1 MNLAATMIEYQVFS
15 INHIIV
21 SFFRQDSNEDNK
33 AASALEES
41 LRAFGKSKSQL
52 AAPWKKKINEALV
65 KLGKEPLL
73 DQEVN
78 PLKRSRDD
86 EAPMPMTR
94 MKSDQVSSLV
104 QKYEGTIKDL
114 LMIYDAE
121 GLFRYIRNI
130 PAEDLANLVLHPL
143 KQMKATKVSTY
154 ADLITDRI
162 CNLMI
167 GDLRNSRLSAKEPE
181 LALVAKDFKD
191 PLEPVTLEN
200 EQVSHQRLQ
209 ALKRILSGSK
219 GGNTAMQT
227 RLVARLATLYPN
239 SDNAFEAVVS
249 SIMQDYTGRKGHETF
264 CLLLVTLFIELMGDG
279 NEEAE
284 ELISGSRYETA
295 LQCIIDRMHQ
305 FLPPTDKALPNLLLE
320 IPIIPSEV
328 IVPFLQDLIREGNG
342 WDNLGLVMAR
352 DVILNRPKCRKELL
366 DVVLQLCSSEDN
378 DLRIKTIRMCTNQL
392 FIEDV
397 LESRIETVAK
407 EHLHTPPRNGNP
419 EQEKLDADRF
429 TALYCA
435 LCTKKSKLIRE
446 LFSTFGGSGN
456 AVQEAI
462 MDKCP
467 RVAESVGQNDENLLS
482 VIKNPPEGSKVL
494 VIRVIESL
502 SVSLPSRSFVE
513 SVLEFFDKVHDPSS
527 LVPVLPSLQKQ
538 EAIKLLP
545 ALIQLPEST
554 LSEAIK
560 NLCTP
565 IYPEQSSPVMTAA
578 EILTILHMVDDKKA
592 LKHAMTAISMCLG
605 MREYFTSEVLAA
617 SLSQLITRIPLPQL
631 FMRTVLQ
638 SLSVAPKLRSFI
650 VSILDQL
657 TSKQIWT
664 NTMQWKGWV
673 MASQQTSPESFPI
686 ILRLPPNVLNQALNG
701 LQPETK
707 KALADFALSSNTSTD
722 LSENAIKILKK
733 YQT

>member
-1 MNLAATMIEYQVFS
+1 
-15 INHIIV
+15 
-21 SFFRQDSNEDNK
+21 
-33 AASALEES
+33 
-41 LRAFGKSKSQL
+41 LRAFGQSKSQL
-52 AAPWKKKINEALV
+52 AAPWKKKINDALV
-65 KLGKEPLL
+65 KLGKEPLP
-73 DQEVN
+73 DQDTN
-78 PLKRSRDD
+78 PLKRSREGD
-86 EAPMPMTR
+86 EPMPMTR
-94 MKSDQVSSLV
+94 IKSDHSSSLV
-104 QKYEGTIKDL
+104 QKHEGTIKDL

-143 KQMKATKVSTY
+143 KQMKAAKASTY

-162 CNLMI
+162 CNLMM
-167 GDLRNSRLSAKEPE
+167 GDLRDSKVHAKEPE
-181 LALVAKDFKD
+181 LVLVAKTFKD
-191 PLEPVTLEN
+191 PLEPAVLTDE
-200 EQVSHQRLQ
+200 EASHQRIQ
-209 ALKRILSGSK
+209 TLKRILSGSK
-219 GGNTAMQT
+219 GGNMAMQT
-227 RLVARLATLYPN
+227 RLVSRLATMYPN

-249 SIMQDYTGRKGHETF
+249 NVMQDYTGRTGHDLF
-264 CLLLVTLFIELMGDG
+264 CLLLVTLFIELIGDA

-284 ELISGSRYETA
+284 DLISGSRYETA
-295 LQCIIDRMHQ
+295 LQCIIDNMHQ
-305 FLPPTDKALPNLLLE
+305 SLPPTDKALPNLLLE
-320 IPIIPSEV
+320 IPIIPPEV
-328 IVPFLQDLIREGNG
+328 IVPFVEDLIREGNG
-342 WDNLGLVMAR
+342 WDNLGLVIAR

-366 DVVLQLCSSEDN
+366 DVVLQLCSSKDS

-407 EHLHTPPRNGNP
+407 EHLHTPGNDDP

-446 LFSTFGGSGN
+446 LFSTFVGSSN
-456 AVQEAI
+456 AVKEAI

-482 VIKNPPEGSKVL
+482 IIKSPPEGSKDL
-494 VIRVIESL
+494 VIRVIQSL
-502 SVSLPSRSFVE
+502 SVSLPSRSLVE
-513 SVLEFFDKVHDPSS
+513 SVLEFFDKVRDPSS

-560 NLCTP
+560 RLCTTP
-565 IYPEQSSPVMTAA
+565 YPEQSGPVMTAA

-592 LKHAMTAISMCLG
+592 LKHAMAAISMCLS

-664 NTMQWKGWV
+664 NSMQWKGWI

-686 ILRLPPNVLNQALNG
+686 ILRLPPNVLSQALSG

-707 KALADFALSSNTSTD
+707 KALAEFALSSNTSTD

-733 YQT
+733 YQS